1 MVGHSVLQAKQEQVL
16 IMKCLLI
23 VTRSLQVTTGA
34 KMARTRIKEMIERKK
49 QVLRKTPKTL
59 ATKLR
64 MEVNS
69 LVRFVLD
76 LNI

>member
-1 MVGHSVLQAKQEQVL
+1 
-16 IMKCLLI
+16 
-23 VTRSLQVTTGA
+23 
-34 KMARTRIKEMIERKK
+34 MARTRIKEMIERRK

-69 LVRFVLD
+69 LVSFFFRFEY
-76 LNI
+76 IAPK